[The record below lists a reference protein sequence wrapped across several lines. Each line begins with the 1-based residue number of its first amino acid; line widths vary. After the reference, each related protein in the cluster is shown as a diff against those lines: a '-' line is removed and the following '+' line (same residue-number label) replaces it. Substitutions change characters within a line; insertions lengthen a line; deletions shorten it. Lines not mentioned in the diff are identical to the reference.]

1 MNSERVSSDD
11 VAPAPAAVEAL
22 RVVCAWCKKVLHEG
36 APGAKTSHGMCS
48 PICGPGRASFF
59 GLAEVAEDGTVE
71 FLA

>member
-1 MNSERVSSDD
+1 VPLSARSVSTDE

-36 APGAKTSHGMCS
+36 APGAATSHG
-48 PICGPGRASFF
+48 ICTACAPKLSGV
-59 GLAEVAEDGTVE
+59 AEVAEDGTVE